1 MSGKTDSD
9 RKTLRRQASIDEILD
24 AAWGLSRTNGLG
36 NFSMRELGERVGMR
50 AQSLYSYFGSK
61 TEIFD
66 AMFRQGNEQFVEA
79 LRTANDSLGD
89 DTDPVTTATTMA
101 ETFVHFCTSDPIR
114 YQLLFQRILPDFVPS
129 DESYAV
135 AIEAYELSTA
145 GLRALGLDQ
154 QQLDLCT
161 SVTSGIVAQQISNEP
176 GGDRWVRLT
185 RQAVTML
192 LRELAPDVVSIPAA
206 PTTRRTT

>member
-1 MSGKTDSD
+1 MSGIPDGD

-24 AAWGLSRTNGLG
+24 AAWELSQANGLG
-36 NFSMRELGERVGMR
+36 NFSMRELGDRVGMR

-61 TEIFD
+61 AEIFD

-79 LRTANDSLGD
+79 LRSAMADMEDED
-89 DTDPVTTATTMA
+89 DLMSIILSMA

-114 YQLLFQRILPDFVPS
+114 YQLLFQRTLPDFVPS
-129 DESYAV
+129 EESYAV
-135 AIEAYELSTA
+135 AIEAYDLSVA
-145 GLRALGLDQ
+145 ALRALGLDQ
-154 QQLDLCT
+154 EQLDLCT
-161 SVTSGIVAQQISNEP
+161 GVTSGLVAQQISNEP

-192 LRELAPDVVSIPAA
+192 LRELAPEIVSTSTA
-206 PTTRRTT
+206 PTSTS